1 MDAGAKRL
9 ACSRDVEAVCRV
21 CIPNAIRAHRDRD
34 ADDGYCTRISDVRDE
49 HWAWPEDRDKAHT
62 RTERE

>member
-9 ACSRDVEAVCRV
+9 AYSRDVEAVCRV

-49 HWAWPEDRDKAHT
+49 HRA
-62 RTERE
+62 